1 MPDWFRRAIDQ
12 PTYSRY
18 VEVDGCNVHYLT
30 WSETTCRRPG
40 LLFIH
45 GGGAHAN
52 WWRFIAPFFA
62 NVYHVVAI
70 DLSGMGD
77 SDARHEY
84 LPELWAQ
91 EIGTVIADVGFS
103 GRPVVVGHS
112 FGGLMTIVAPDN
124 PLPT

>member
-1 MPDWFRRAIDQ
+1 MCIRD
-12 PTYSRY
+12 
-18 VEVDGCNVHYLT
+18 
-30 WSETTCRRPG
+30 RPG

-91 EIGTVIADVGFS
+91 EIGTVIADVGFP

-112 FGGLMTIVAPDN
+112 FGGLMTMKYGAEHGEGLSGAVIVE
-124 PLPT
+124 